1 MKSMKPADNWD
12 LVAKDYDR
20 LVGET
25 GDVYHRTYL
34 NPAVLKILGEVG
46 GKRVLDLACGQGY
59 FSRLLQKKGAE
70 VVGVDLSGKLIAI
83 ARQRNK
89 SLKKPIE
96 YFVSDASR
104 LPFLENS
111 SFDLVVSNMSFHDIK
126 DIEGTVKEC
135 SRVLKKDG
143 KLIFSILHPLK
154 DETEHLEEKERISLI
169 VHRYNSLTEEPNLL
183 FKGKPVAKYHRPI
196 SYYLELLL
204 ENGFLISDFKEI
216 CTKHRQGKLVQ
227 DQKIL
232 NYKQEF
238 PTFLVVGAIKV
249 QFPP

>member
-1 MKSMKPADNWD
+1 MRSKKTLKQVDSWD
-12 LVAKDYDR
+12 LVAKDYDQ

-34 NPAVLKILGEVG
+34 NPVVLKMLGEVEG
-46 GKRVLDLACGQGY
+46 ERVLDLACGQGY

-89 SLKKPIE
+89 GLKKPIE
-96 YFVSDASR
+96 YFVSDASK
-104 LPFLENS
+104 LPFLEDS

-126 DIEGTVKEC
+126 GIEGTVEEC

-143 KLIFSILHPLK
+143 KLVFSIPHPLR
-154 DETEHLEEKERISLI
+154 DEAERLEEKERISLI
-169 VHRYNSLTEEPNLL
+169 VHRYRSLTEVPNLL
-183 FKGKPVAKYHRPI
+183 FKDKPVAKYHRPI
-196 SYYLELLL
+196 GYYLERLL
-204 ENGFLISDFKEI
+204 ENGFLITSFKEI
-216 CTKHRQGKLVQ
+216 CTQHRQGKLVQ

-232 NYKQEF
+232 RYKQEF

-249 QFPP
+249 